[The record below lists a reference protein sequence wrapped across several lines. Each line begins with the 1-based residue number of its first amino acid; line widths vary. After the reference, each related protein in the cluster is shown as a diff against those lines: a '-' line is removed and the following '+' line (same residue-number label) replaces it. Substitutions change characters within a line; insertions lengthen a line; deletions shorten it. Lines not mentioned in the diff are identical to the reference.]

1 MEHILVS
8 ATEHGSIFQF
18 LFFFNILLGIGAV
31 CGSYGES
38 QKVASFEINIYT
50 MRMNFYWHSEVVILT
65 THL

>member
-8 ATEHGSIFQF
+8 ATEHGNIFQF

-38 QKVASFEINIYT
+38 QKVASFEINICT
-50 MRMNFYWHSEVVILT
+50 MRMN
-65 THL
+65 